1 MKSSIVIYRLGSLGD
16 TVVALPCFHRIAR
29 SFPDAERILLTNVPV
44 STKAAPVE
52 AVLRGTGIVD
62 RVIAYPLSLRS
73 PAALLGI
80 WRQLRGS
87 GADTLVYLAEKRGIF
102 PAWRDWLFFRACG
115 FRRIVGVPLTP
126 DLQSN
131 RVDPVTGEIEPE
143 HERLARCLAP
153 LGSIDFKDA
162 ANWDLCLTRDEE
174 ERGREAVAPFAGEPF
189 LAINMGGKVAD
200 KDWGVVNWHSALS
213 ELGGRFPGLGLL
225 VVGAAEDGE
234 RAREIIARWPGIG
247 LDRCGQLSVRE
258 TAAALG
264 HATAFI
270 GHDSGPLHL
279 ASSRGTR
286 CVGLFGSYNKPREW
300 HPHGSGHR
308 IIHRVAGIE
317 AITVD
322 EVVGAAGEVLGDTAG
337 AVRQARRGEAA
348 AARVQGRP

>member
-1 MKSSIVIYRLGSLGD
+1 MKSAIVIYRLGSLGD

-80 WRQLRGS
+80 WRRLRGS
-87 GADTLVYLAEKRGIF
+87 GADTLVYLAEKRGLRT
-102 PAWRDWLFFRACG
+102 AWRDWLFFRACG
-115 FRRIVGVPLTP
+115 FRRIVGVPLAA
-126 DLQSN
+126 DLQAN
-131 RVDPVTGEIEPE
+131 RVDAVTGEVEPE

-153 LGSIDFKDA
+153 LGPIPFDDPA
-162 ANWDLCLTRDEE
+162 AWDLRLTPAEE
-174 ERGREAVAPFAGEPF
+174 ERGREAVAPFGGAPF

-200 KDWGVVNWHSALS
+200 KDWGVANWCAALR
-213 ELGGRFPGLGLL
+213 ELARSVPGLGLL
-225 VVGAAEDGE
+225 VVGAAEDSE
-234 RAREIIARWPGIG
+234 RAREVVGVWPGLA
-247 LDRCGQLSVRE
+247 LDLCGQLGVRE

-264 HATAFI
+264 HAAAFV

-279 ASSRGTR
+279 ASSRGIR

-300 HPHGSGHR
+300 HPYGPGHR

-317 AITVD
+317 AITVG
-322 EVVGAAGEVLGDTAG
+322 EVVSAARAVLGDPAG
-337 AVRQARRGEAA
+337 AVRQARHGEPD
-348 AARVQGRP
+348 AARVEGRP